1 MKRRFSLVLT
11 FLFGS
16 LLLTCISCG
25 NSDPLNNT
33 GWYVVKIN
41 SVVVNGDI
49 YISLSFYNGRLEG
62 HDGCNRYSAEYSI
75 EDPDILNL
83 NLREM
88 TMTMQGCI
96 EDENAMKQRSAYF
109 GALGKVS
116 FYKITGN
123 ILIFYDSERQDILV
137 FNRRQVHLMNPAD
150 LIGTDWIL
158 ESLND
163 IAVPEGLEISLS
175 FSSESEASGHA
186 GNYSY
191 RLLDYEA
198 KGDIIR
204 WGIQVNRDGEISTDL
219 ERFALNY
226 LDSISTGTHQYNQ
239 TEDKLE
245 LFTSRGDR
253 LVYKLLIR

>member
-1 MKRRFSLVLT
+1 MKRRFSLILT

-25 NSDPLNNT
+25 DSDPLNNT
-33 GWYVVKIN
+33 SWYVVKIN
-41 SVVVNGDI
+41 SVAVDSDI

-62 HDGCNRYSAEYSI
+62 HDGCNRYSAEYSTG
-75 EDPDILNL
+75 DPDILNL

-88 TMTMQGCI
+88 AMTMQECI
-96 EDENAMKQRSAYF
+96 EDENTMKQRSAYC
-109 GALGKVS
+109 GTLGKAS
-116 FYKITGN
+116 FYEISGN
-123 ILIFYDSERQDILV
+123 TLIFSDSERQDILV
-137 FNRRQVHLMNPAD
+137 FNRRQVHLMDPAD
-150 LIGTDWIL
+150 LIGTDWML
-158 ESLND
+158 ASLND
-163 IAVPEGLEISLS
+163 TTVPEGLGISLS
-175 FSSESEASGHA
+175 FTSGNEASGRA

-204 WGIQVNRDGEISTDL
+204 WGIQSGRDGELSTDL